1 MSLIALSGVGVE
13 FGATTLFKD
22 ITFTIARGD
31 RWGVVGR
38 NGIGKTTLFK
48 LITGEQQPTSGS
60 IARTGALKVSLLEQH
75 RPFDGAET
83 VWAAAAGPFAELLA
97 LEQSLARQAE
107 AL

>member
-38 NGIGKTTLFK
+38 NGSGKTTLFK
-48 LITGEQQPTSGS
+48 LITDTRPTSRKHTVEHRGHS
-60 IARTGALKVSLLEQH
+60 QVALAGRGLRAPFLPPH
-75 RPFDGAET
+75 RSSRLRVIDAPC
-83 VWAAAAGPFAELLA
+83 
-97 LEQSLARQAE
+97 
-107 AL
+107 

>member
-48 LITGEQQPTSGS
+48 LITGAQQPTSGQVARS
-60 IARTGALKVSLLEQH
+60 GAAPPTSRKSNGSPGAAWGIAK
-75 RPFDGAET
+75 
-83 VWAAAAGPFAELLA
+83 AATAP
-97 LEQSLARQAE
+97 
-107 AL
+107 